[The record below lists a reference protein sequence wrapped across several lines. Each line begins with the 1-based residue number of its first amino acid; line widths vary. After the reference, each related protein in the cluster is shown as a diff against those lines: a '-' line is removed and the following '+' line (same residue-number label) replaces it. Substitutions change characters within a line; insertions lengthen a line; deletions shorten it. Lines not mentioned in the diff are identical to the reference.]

1 VNKRLQLLVAGY
13 SLQNVGLQWF
23 LAE

>member
-13 SLQNVGLQWF
+13 SLQNVQCF
-23 LAE
+23 LAK